1 MSDYS
6 KKTVADLQEILKS
19 RKLQHTGKK
28 AELIARLQQ
37 SDKATEAAEVAEP
50 VEPSEPEHAQEQA
63 TEAQEPPAAASEAP
77 TTEDPAPT
85 ADPTS
90 ATAASATV
98 TSPTGDAAA
107 AAASAKPSEPPTT
120 TEPGAPSPDTTLAA
134 TTNYALNLPTESL
147 DDEAARRKRRA
158 ERFGTGVVAANG
170 EADSEEAKKAARA
183 EKFGTGLGK
192 LNEALPTERIRGA
205 KAAKESIEDTVMDDP
220 GLIKRGGRSRA
231 GPKGRFR
238 PGAGADAR
246 RRSGRTPDR
255 PTGVRK
261 AAAYTSDK
269 DRAAAE
275 ARKKRFA
282 QAS

>member
-37 SDKATEAAEVAEP
+37 SDKDAEAAEAPETVEPAEP
-50 VEPSEPEHAQEQA
+50 EQEQEQEPA
-63 TEAQEPPAAASEAP
+63 TEEAEAP
-77 TTEDPAPT
+77 AVSQAPT
-85 ADPTS
+85 E
-90 ATAASATV
+90 
-98 TSPTGDAAA
+98 
-107 AAASAKPSEPPTT
+107 EPV
-120 TEPGAPSPDTTLAA
+120 APSPDTTLAA

-147 DDEAARRKRRA
+147 DDEAARRKKRA
-158 ERFGTGVVAANG
+158 ERFGTGAVAANG

-205 KAAKESIEDTVMDDP
+205 KVAKESVEDTVMDDP
-220 GLIKRGGRSRA
+220 GLIKRGGRARA

-246 RRSGRTPDR
+246 RRSQRTPDR

-261 AAAYTSDK
+261 PAAYTSDR